1 MAKKQ
6 DDKGVQQCPAGT
18 VLFKEGEQGDR
29 MYVIKSG
36 RVQITKKVVDQ
47 DVLLEELRAGEFCG
61 ELALVNDQPRTV
73 TAVVTRAASVIQI
86 DSSQFE
92 QMLKGNSDISL
103 RMLKKISQRLTRAQ
117 YRISNLML
125 RSTAARLLHQLKN
138 EVVHSSNFATQGI
151 HHPTPIPDDIAEI
164 LALEIG
170 EIKTL
175 LSTFVRDEL
184 IAIDS
189 NGYFQILD
197 IQAFDRYLKYLE
209 LKDRFDFHDA

>member
-18 VLFKEGEQGDR
+18 ILFKEGEQGDR

-36 RVQITKKVVDQ
+36 RVQITKRVVDQ

-73 TAVVTRAASVIQI
+73 TAVVTRDASVIQI

-117 YRISNLML
+117 YRITNLML
-125 RSTAARLLHQLKN
+125 RSTAARLLHQLKS
-138 EVVHSSNFATQGI
+138 EVVNSSNFATQGI
-151 HHPTPIPDDIAEI
+151 HHPTPIPDDIAEV